1 MRGERA
7 PLLASRHDLE
17 AAGTSGESGGDVV
30 ADERSRNHGVDH
42 EVELAHAST
51 TSRRR
56 RTGVVFVVASVVAVG
71 LMAVASGGDV
81 RGGVGGGVTGVATLG
96 SHHESK
102 HEIVEGSTKHCE
114 NAAADNAAGTF
125 QVQSKDC
132 ADSTALP
139 GCVGKRSVCRFCQT
153 HMATNRNHDWPL
165 CPALLC
171 EEKSV
176 YGCKGSKKESKREIA
191 WRVLREHVLDHNK
204 MVDGVKIGKCS
215 TNTQD
220 RDLGRFMYHDEQC
233 ETQGLPGCMATGNS
247 PCRFCNVK
255 DAKKANRDWPDCPLV
270 VCEKYK
276 HKSSKCVKLK
286 KYDVPSEH
294 PPEDWDMKGLPD
306 EIHIGDDEEDE
317 EDDDEYESGY
327 QDADGDDDDDSESQR
342 THKKIEDEDDEDE
355 EPTTHSLS
363 SSHQYSSHHHHRHHH
378 HGHSNDDDDDDDDD
392 DDNSYYN
399 KDENHPVE
407 SEKVEKLGQEEATEE
422 LEEQREK
429 RWTQATDLDSQ
440 VFDSFGETQANAL

>member
-1 MRGERA
+1 
-7 PLLASRHDLE
+7 
-17 AAGTSGESGGDVV
+17 
-30 ADERSRNHGVDH
+30 
-42 EVELAHAST
+42 
-51 TSRRR
+51 
-56 RTGVVFVVASVVAVG
+56 
-71 LMAVASGGDV
+71 
-81 RGGVGGGVTGVATLG
+81 
-96 SHHESK
+96 
-102 HEIVEGSTKHCE
+102 
-114 NAAADNAAGTF
+114 
-125 QVQSKDC
+125 
-132 ADSTALP
+132 
-139 GCVGKRSVCRFCQT
+139 
-153 HMATNRNHDWPL
+153 
-165 CPALLC
+165 
-171 EEKSV
+171 
-176 YGCKGSKKESKREIA
+176 
-191 WRVLREHVLDHNK
+191 
-204 MVDGVKIGKCS
+204 
-215 TNTQD
+215 
-220 RDLGRFMYHDEQC
+220 
-233 ETQGLPGCMATGNS
+233 MATGNS

-306 EIHIGDDEEDE
+306 EIHIDDGEEDE

-378 HGHSNDDDDDDDDD
+378 HGHSNDDDDEDEDEDD